1 MEELKKEIR
10 DIHIK
15 KRKSMTFF
23 EKEEKDKKIFERLID
38 LEIFKEAVFIL
49 SYVSVNIEVDTINLI
64 KHCFEIE
71 KKLFVPVCFKE
82 NYDMKFYF
90 LGSLEQL
97 HFSSFSL
104 LEPIPNEKNLFKNLL
119 FKKTVCI
126 VPGFVFSVLGDRI
139 GYGKGFYDRFLKKF
153 GGVKIG
159 LCYDFNLEQEIIKN
173 SFDVPVDLVLT
184 ENRTIKLI

>member
-1 MEELKKEIR
+1 MEELKKKVR

-15 KRKSMTFF
+15 KRKNMTFF
-23 EKEEKDKKIFERLID
+23 EKEEKDKKIFKRLID
-38 LEIFKEAVFIL
+38 LEIFEEAVFIL

-64 KHCFEIE
+64 KHCFGVE

-82 NYDMKFYF
+82 NYDMKFYS
-90 LGSLEQL
+90 LSSLEQL

-126 VPGFVFSVLGDRI
+126 VPGFVFSVLGYRI

-153 GGVKIG
+153 SGVKIG

-173 SFDVPVDLVLT
+173 SFDVSMDLVLT